1 LHDDAPVKRLSND
14 VRLLEHST
22 IYLKLRPNLAI
33 ELLDPQNAVRGASAI
48 STHNRILPSL

>member
-33 ELLDPQNAVRGASAI
+33 EVLDPQNAVRGASAI
-48 STHNRILPSL
+48 STHNRILPNL